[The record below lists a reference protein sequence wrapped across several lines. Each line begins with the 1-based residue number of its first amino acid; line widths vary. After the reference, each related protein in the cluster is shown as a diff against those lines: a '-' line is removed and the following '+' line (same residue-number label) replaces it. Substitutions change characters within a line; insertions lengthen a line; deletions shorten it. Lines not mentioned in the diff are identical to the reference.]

1 MVLKSNIL
9 RTLNPNPSMTAE
21 QRKLYQNP
29 EAVRKILKDTQTI
42 AVVGLSAK
50 PYKASYSVANYMHA
64 AGYRII
70 PVNPQVDR
78 VLGEK
83 SYPSLSDIPEHIDLV
98 DIFRPPAD
106 CLDIVK
112 EAITCKAGAVW
123 LQLEIIS
130 PEAAELAKQAGMPAI
145 MDLCFKIEHRRYQD
159 ELD

>member
-106 CLDIVK
+106 SDVPVVRTGDYHLADQEQVIDRI
-112 EAITCKAGAVW
+112 EGNFNATR
-123 LQLEIIS
+123 S
-130 PEAAELAKQAGMPAI
+130 PVFWSTPIK
-145 MDLCFKIEHRRYQD
+145 
-159 ELD
+159 